1 MPLQKKKSSY
11 TPSHL
16 LKDHIVFF
24 PLLLL
29 TLILWVLYRALFVF
43 PVWFDESFG
52 KGIFFGLPVWFYIVI
67 TQSEAIKDTFS
78 YYKMQSGL
86 LLGLAVGGIFGFTTI
101 IMSLLQTGATPQAVP
116 LFMSSVFWQEFFLAL
131 LTAFWETLLFFSFVM
146 VVIQQKYAKLSLTFQ
161 LIMVV
166 VIFMAFHL
174 PNIILRYEG
183 VAILSQVFLLSL
195 FALGQALLFASR
207 RNFYAL
213 VISHAIWGMVL
224 LVHGQ

>member
-1 MPLQKKKSSY
+1 MPSLKKKTTY
-11 TPSHL
+11 TPTNL
-16 LKDHIVFF
+16 LKDHIIFF

-29 TLILWVLYRALFVF
+29 TLVLWVLYRSLFVF

-52 KGIFFGLPVWFYIVI
+52 KGLFFGLPVWFYVVI
-67 TQSEAIKDTFS
+67 TQSEAIKDTFAF
-78 YYKMQSGL
+78 YKMQSGL

-101 IMSLLQTGATPQAVP
+101 IMSLLQTGATPEAVA
-116 LFMSSVFWQEFFLAL
+116 LFSAPHFWQEFFLAL

-146 VVIQQKYAKLSLTFQ
+146 VVIQQKYAKLSLTMQ

-166 VIFMAFHL
+166 VIFMLFHL
-174 PNIILRYEG
+174 PNIVLRFEG
-183 VAILSQVFLLSL
+183 AAIFYQVFLLSL
-195 FALGQALLFASR
+195 FALGQSLLFASR